1 MLSSTVSDSIKSETT
16 SAKSEKWVLNL
27 FCFFVFFG
35 YTDKFPYY
43 EVKSEQLNVKLPG
56 DMNEIL
62 INDEETSIKTEQQEA
77 EELMSTV
84 NDPVRIVGTIVRLIS
99 DNEANKIAIAENVF
113 RFLENEYPNLLNK
126 TAPIFTLTE

>member
-1 MLSSTVSDSIKSETT
+1 
-16 SAKSEKWVLNL
+16 
-27 FCFFVFFG
+27 
-35 YTDKFPYY
+35 
-43 EVKSEQLNVKLPG
+43 
-56 DMNEIL
+56 MNEIL
-62 INDEETSIKTEQQEA
+62 INDEEISVKTEQQEA

-84 NDPVRIVGTIVRLIS
+84 NDPVRIVDTIVRLIS